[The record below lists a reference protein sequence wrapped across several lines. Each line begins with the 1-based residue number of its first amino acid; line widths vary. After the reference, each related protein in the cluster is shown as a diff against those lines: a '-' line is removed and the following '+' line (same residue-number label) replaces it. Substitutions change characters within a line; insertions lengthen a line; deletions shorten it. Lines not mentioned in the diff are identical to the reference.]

1 MTNLEGDPGMT
12 GPDALITAVAAV
24 AAVADRCADADEPV
38 DAGAVLEAL
47 ALLRWAQDQLAA
59 TEPELIAAA
68 RRAGVSWQALA
79 PALGV
84 ASRQAAERRYLR
96 AASISGI
103 SGGTREGRVRAERD
117 HRAGVRAVAQW
128 ATDNTAD
135 LRRLAGQVAGLQDA
149 PAAATADLDRLHRAL
164 ADPDATALPA
174 LLAAVRQHLGRH
186 PALAR
191 QVDAV
196 AASTSEVLRHTQQ
209 RRDEQ
214 QPMPARPS
222 NTPAD
227 LH

>member
-1 MTNLEGDPGMT
+1 MAE
-12 GPDALITAVAAV
+12 PDALIAAV
-24 AAVADRCADADEPV
+24 AAITAVADRYTRDAETSDT
-38 DAGAVLEAL
+38 DTAGAVLEAL
-47 ALLRWAQDQLAA
+47 ALLRWVQEQLAA

-96 AASISGI
+96 AASAPGA
-103 SGGTREGRVRAERD
+103 GGDTREDRVRAERD
-117 HRAGVRAVAQW
+117 HRAGVRAVARW

-135 LRRLAGQVAGLQDA
+135 LRRLAGQVAGLRDA

-174 LLAAVRQHLGRH
+174 LLAATRQHLGHH
-186 PALAR
+186 PALAE

-214 QPMPARPS
+214 QPPPGRSPS
-222 NTPAD
+222 PR
-227 LH
+227 

>member
-1 MTNLEGDPGMT
+1 MAEA
-12 GPDALITAVAAV
+12 DALIAAVAAITAVA
-24 AAVADRCADADEPV
+24 DQCADDAEPV

-47 ALLRWAQDQLAA
+47 AVLRWVQEQLAA

-84 ASRQAAERRYLR
+84 ASRQAAERRYLQ
-96 AASISGI
+96 AASIAGPS
-103 SGGTREGRVRAERD
+103 SGGTREDRVRAERD
-117 HRAGVRAVAQW
+117 HRAGVRAVARW
-128 ATDNTAD
+128 ATANTAD

-149 PAAATADLDRLHRAL
+149 PVAATADLDRLHRAL

-186 PALAR
+186 PVLAE

-214 QPMPARPS
+214 QPPTRTGGEHAVNLDRS
-222 NTPAD
+222 VR
-227 LH
+227 